1 LIERLTWIENRR
13 TTLGESDIIKN
24 VDSGV
29 IALGQNWNGKDVVKT
44 QKQMLE
50 FYGFK
55 TPSELFWN
63 WQYTDN
69 PSDETKKSYSKAI
82 TVFNDTFEV

>member
-1 LIERLTWIENRR
+1 VLFR
-13 TTLGESDIIKN
+13 S
-24 VDSGV
+24 V
-29 IALGQNWNGKDVVKT
+29 IAIGQNWNGKNVIST

-55 TPSELFWN
+55 TPNELFWN

-69 PSDETKKSYSKAI
+69 AEDETKKSYSKAI
-82 TVFNDTFEV
+82 TVFNNTFEV